1 MKVTWGCMVMMKI
14 CMCMVMKVMEVMEV
28 MEVYG
33 DENALKKQQ
42 AKPQQKTTWQ
52 KPIAYQECQLS
63 NDRRL

>member
-1 MKVTWGCMVMMKI
+1 MSLLIKNNEDKCEVEVNDEKVEC
-14 CMCMVMKVMEVMEV
+14 
-28 MEVYG
+28 